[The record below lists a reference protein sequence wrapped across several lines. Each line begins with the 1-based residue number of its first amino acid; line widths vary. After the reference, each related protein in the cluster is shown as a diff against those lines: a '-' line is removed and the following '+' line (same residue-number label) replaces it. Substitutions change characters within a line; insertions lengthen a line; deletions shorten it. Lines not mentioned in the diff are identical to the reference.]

1 MAKTYSP
8 DKKLPKV
15 VKDYLRDLFV
25 QNKIESA
32 RIDFS
37 GQGDDGQINSIELM
51 PDSIN
56 YVGDDVIVVPSEV
69 ISAMTDLDIDM
80 SYCSNRLVKLEDVI
94 VGLVSYWIYEMPID
108 WVNGDG
114 GEGCCVL
121 ELKDNKLNIKIKAF
135 EWIREEGPI
144 TTCKI

>member
-1 MAKTYSP
+1 MANTYSP

-32 RIDFS
+32 CIDFS
-37 GQGDDGQINSIELM
+37 GDGDDGQINGIGLM
-51 PDSIN
+51 PDSIK
-56 YVGDDVIVVPSEV
+56 YVGDDAIVVPSEV
-69 ISAMTDLDIDM
+69 ISAMNDLDIDM
-80 SYCSNRLVKLEDVI
+80 SYCSSGLVKLEDVI
-94 VGLVSYWIYEMPID
+94 IHMVSYWIYELPVD

-121 ELKDNKLNIKIKAF
+121 ELKNNKLDIKIKAF
-135 EWIREEGPI
+135 EWVREEGPT